1 MLLASQSDLDRTRT
15 CNPRLRG
22 PMPYPLGH
30 EAFGWFFWRTACR
43 AWHACP
49 FVADC
54 HPPIPTPHSGRL
66 HACRVYRRGAIASP
80 QHDVWA
86 WPRACRWCCA
96 RAGSAAPSVTL
107 YDRTTICCMRPQTFC
122 VAAQADLGRTR
133 TCNPRLRRPMPYP
146 LGHEALSVAFEIGA
160 DDLMYRDA

>member
-1 MLLASQSDLDRTRT
+1 MQEFDSSSPAPLTPVGLEPAIPGSVGQCLIHWATRPSVGSFGARP
-15 CNPRLRG
+15 CVRGMHARLW
-22 PMPYPLGH
+22 PIATH
-30 EAFGWFFWRTACR
+30 
-43 AWHACP
+43 P
-49 FVADC
+49 F
-54 HPPIPTPHSGRL
+54 PPPHSGRL

-133 TCNPRLRRPMPYP
+133 TCNPRPHRPMPYP
-146 LGHEALSVAFEIGA
+146 LGHGA
-160 DDLMYRDA
+160 RCCAV